1 MWVFNLLEA
10 GFLNFIKS
18 CYGCLNSMTIF
29 KLLHYLKVHN
39 NVGYICKIWKKG
51 GRLFTT
57 HFFTNLEEWTQSSC
71 KFFKQVNGCQ
81 ISTKSGLKTPVL
93 MVNLTIFRQ
102 GKDSTIVLIWCF
114 QVSYNFEL
122 SIVSCFKHV
131 ITQCSRHG
139 SW

>member
-1 MWVFNLLEA
+1 MNRDLSVLFSSSYC
-10 GFLNFIKS
+10 GLNIMK
-18 CYGCLNSMTIF
+18 IF
-29 KLLHYLKVHN
+29 KPLHYLKVHKI
-39 NVGYICKIWKKG
+39 GYMYMQNSEKKKP
-51 GRLFTT
+51 RLFTT
-57 HFFTNLEEWTQSSC
+57 HYFTNLEEWTQSSC

-102 GKDSTIVLIWCF
+102 GKDSTMVLIWCF
-114 QVSYNFEL
+114 HVSYNFEL

-131 ITQCSRHG
+131 ITQCSRQG